1 MLQLVM
7 FDKLQSKNNAP
18 LYTLHEVQHAFM
30 APLSTIAHHSKHWLN
45 SPMNPLSY
53 TPMGR
58 QMAAGSEL
66 LERMTKRYAKPI
78 FGITHTLIDGKK
90 IKISEKIIDEK
101 PFCNLIHFEK
111 RTSRRA
117 ADKPLKQPKL
127 LIVAPM
133 SGHHAT
139 LLRGTVKGMLPHAD
153 VTITDW
159 LDARDVPMTEGGF
172 DLHDYIDYI
181 IDQFRVLGPNTHVMA
196 VCQPSVPV
204 LAAVAIMNARGDKN
218 APKSMTLIGGPIDT
232 RESPTEVNQLAK
244 DKDLAWFEDNAVTT
258 VPLNYPGFMREVYPG
273 FLQLTGFMTMNLDKH
288 IDAHVKLFNHLVE
301 GDGESAESHREFYN
315 EYLAVMD
322 ITAEFYL
329 QTVRE
334 VFQKHSLPKGKFM
347 YRDELVDCSKITKT
361 ALLTLEGERDD
372 ISGTGQTKA
381 AHKLCSGLPASK
393 KKHHTQAN
401 VGHYGIFNGRRYR
414 EHVVPIIANFLK
426 KHD

>member
-1 MLQLVM
+1 M
-7 FDKLQSKNNAP
+7 FNDLKSKNNAP

-30 APLSTIAHHSKHWLN
+30 APLSTWAHHSKHWYN
-45 SPMNPLSY
+45 HPANPLSY
-53 TPMGR
+53 TPIGR
-58 QMAAGSEL
+58 QMAASSEL
-66 LERMTKRYAKPI
+66 LERMTKRYGKPA
-78 FGITHTLIDGKK
+78 FGITHTMVGDTEVK
-90 IKISEKIIDEK
+90 IHEKMIEER
-101 PFCNLIHFEK
+101 PFCNLLHFEK
-111 RTSRRA
+111 ITGRRSVDNKA
-117 ADKPLKQPKL
+117 KQPKL
-127 LIVAPM
+127 LVVAPM

-139 LLRGTVKGMLPHAD
+139 LLRGTVKDLLPHAD
-153 VTITDW
+153 VYITDW
-159 LDARDVPMTEGGF
+159 LDARDVPQSEGGF

-181 IDQFRVLGPNTHVMA
+181 IQHFTTLGPNTHVMA
-196 VCQPSVPV
+196 VCQPAVPV

-244 DKDLAWFEDNAVTT
+244 DKDLKWFEDNAVTT
-258 VPLNYPGFMREVYPG
+258 VPLNYPGFMRHVYPG

-288 IDAHVKLFNHLVE
+288 IDAHVKLFNHLVD

-322 ITAEFYL
+322 ITSEFYL

-334 VFQKHSLPKGKFM
+334 VFQKHSLPKGEFM

-372 ISGTGQTKA
+372 ISGTNQTKA
-381 AHKLCSGLPASK
+381 AHKLCTSLPAAK
-393 KKHHTQAN
+393 KKHHTQAG

-414 EHVVPIIANFLK
+414 EHVVPIIAEFIN

>member
-1 MLQLVM
+1 M
-7 FDKLQSKNNAP
+7 FETLKSKTNAP

-30 APLSTIAHHSKHWLN
+30 APLSIWAHHSKYWYN
-45 SPMNPLSY
+45 NPANPFSY

-66 LERMTKRYAKPI
+66 LERITKRYAKPV
-78 FGITHTLIDGKK
+78 FGILHTMVDGKK
-90 IKISEKIIDEK
+90 VRIREKIIDEK
-101 PFCNLIHFEK
+101 PFCNLLHFEK
-111 RTSRRA
+111 RIGRRK
-117 ADKPLKQPKL
+117 ADKLNQPKL
-127 LIVAPM
+127 LIVAPV

-139 LLRGTVKGMLPHAD
+139 LLRGTVRDLLPHAD
-153 VTITDW
+153 IYITDW
-159 LDARDVPMTEGGF
+159 LDARDVPLTEGGF

-181 IDQFRVLGPNTHVMA
+181 ISHFKILGSDTHVMA

-204 LAAVAIMNARGDKN
+204 LAAVAIMNARNDKN
-218 APKSMTLIGGPIDT
+218 TPKSMTLIGGPIDT
-232 RESPTEVNQLAK
+232 RESPTEVNKLAEEK
-244 DKDLAWFEDNAVTT
+244 PLSWFKDNAITT
-258 VPLNYPGFMREVYPG
+258 VPINYPGFMREVYPG

-322 ITAEFYL
+322 ITSEFYL

-334 VFQKHSLPKGKFM
+334 VFQKHSLPKGEFM

-381 AHKLCSGLPASK
+381 AQKLCTNLPASM

-414 EHVVPIIANFLK
+414 EYVVPIISDFLR